1 MCFVYVYVCI
11 FCKCFICGLWM
22 CCWPVSELSVVDMQ
36 MMIIGGRRGAGGS
49 PAWEHLVE
57 TNQTFGEKIERMG
70 FFGEKKTFSGIGN
83 SSELGKEL

>member
-1 MCFVYVYVCI
+1 MCLSVCFVSLYVSV
-11 FCKCFICGLWM
+11 FLCGLWL

-57 TNQTFGEKIERMG
+57 INQTFGEKIGTTG
-70 FFGEKKTFSGIGN
+70 FFLKKQHFET
-83 SSELGKEL
+83 

>member
-1 MCFVYVYVCI
+1 MCLSVCFVSLYVSV
-11 FCKCFICGLWM
+11 FLCGLWL

-57 TNQTFGEKIERMG
+57 INQTFGEKIG
-70 FFGEKKTFSGIGN
+70 TTGSFLKKQHFET
-83 SSELGKEL
+83 

>member
-1 MCFVYVYVCI
+1 MCLSVCFVSLYVSV
-11 FCKCFICGLWM
+11 FLCGLWL

-57 TNQTFGEKIERMG
+57 TNQTFGKLG
-70 FFGEKKTFSGIGN
+70 SPDFFGKNVIAC
-83 SSELGKEL
+83 